1 MGADGSGTSAIST
14 SQGITYNTNTQVQA
28 GLAGGMADAQSR
40 GPGATASQAQI
51 GFLPR
56 NADQPTPYRG
66 GGVAVS
72 QSGPQSGLST
82 AEIEGSY
89 R

>member
-1 MGADGSGTSAIST
+1 MGMDGSGTSAIST
-14 SQGITYNTNTQVQA
+14 SQGITYGTNTQVQA
-28 GLAGGMADAQSR
+28 GLAGGIADASSR
-40 GPGATASQAQI
+40 GPGDTASQAQI

-66 GGVAVS
+66 GGSAVS
-72 QSGPQSGLST
+72 QSGPLTGFST
-82 AEIEGSY
+82 ADIEGSY